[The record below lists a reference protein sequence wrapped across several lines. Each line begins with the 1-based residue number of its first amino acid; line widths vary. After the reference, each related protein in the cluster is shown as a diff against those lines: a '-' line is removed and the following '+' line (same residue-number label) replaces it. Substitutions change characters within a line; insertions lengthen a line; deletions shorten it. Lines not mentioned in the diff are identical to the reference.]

1 MGKKNRAPPP
11 HNPTP
16 SKKAR
21 IEHGVIRAQ
30 QSIPLLLSDALFARK
45 SEGSADWKGG
55 EDRTMDVDYRGKAC
69 LAPMVRSGTLPN
81 RLLSLMYGW

>member
-11 HNPTP
+11 HDPTP
-16 SKKAR
+16 AKKAR
-21 IEHGVIRAQ
+21 IEYGNVR
-30 QSIPLLLSDALFARK
+30 SEKNIPLPLSEALYARK
-45 SEGSADWKGG
+45 AEGREDWKGG
-55 EDRTMDVDYRGKAC
+55 EDRMGDVDYRGKAC